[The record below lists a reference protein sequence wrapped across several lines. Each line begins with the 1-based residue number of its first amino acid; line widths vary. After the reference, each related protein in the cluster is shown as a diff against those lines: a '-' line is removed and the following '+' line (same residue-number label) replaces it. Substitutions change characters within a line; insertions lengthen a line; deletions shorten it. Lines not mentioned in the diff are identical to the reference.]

1 MRNEELY
8 HIDSMGEMLTQFP
21 EMTKK
26 EIIAQAEQNA
36 LQMMDDGHL
45 DEFETIASVERLKAY
60 VESYSKIIRKMIDQ
74 VPEKEYK
81 KSNVVF
87 SMRNTG
93 DRLDYMQ
100 DDIYEKLSNQLKER
114 ADLLKVAY
122 KSTDA
127 IYDADGVQVPKVGI
141 KTHGGEVLTIKF

>member
-36 LQMMDDGHL
+36 LQMMDDGNL

-60 VESYSKIIRKMIDQ
+60 VESYSKSIRKMIDQ

-114 ADLLKVAY
+114 SDLLKVA
-122 KSTDA
+122 
-127 IYDADGVQVPKVGI
+127 
-141 KTHGGEVLTIKF
+141 

>member
-1 MRNEELY
+1 
-8 HIDSMGEMLTQFP
+8 
-21 EMTKK
+21 
-26 EIIAQAEQNA
+26 
-36 LQMMDDGHL
+36 MMDDGHL

-60 VESYSKIIRKMIDQ
+60 VESYSKSIRKMIDQ

-122 KSTDA
+122 KSSDA